1 MNLKKPYFDQI
12 TKLEDFAIHD
22 TSVDKMPHE
31 NILAYDIPYRTLIGV
46 KPLRFY

>member
-1 MNLKKPYFDQI
+1 MSLKKPYFDQI
-12 TKLEDFAIHD
+12 TKLEDFDIHD

-31 NILAYDIPYRTLIGV
+31 NILAYDILYRTLIGA